1 MTTQQEGAAM
11 FLDRVDAGR
20 RLARLLQQHR
30 GTNAVVLGLPRGG
43 VPVAYEVATA
53 LGLPLDVCI
62 VRKVGA
68 PGQPELG
75 LGAVAEGGAIYL
87 DNELIADVGATREE
101 VEAIVARERLE
112 IERRARRYRRGRRAP
127 SLADKTVLVV
137 DDGIATGGTVRA
149 ALRALRALG
158 PRRIVLAIPVAAAST
173 LERLRPE
180 ADEIVCVD
188 AVYSLWSVGENYEDF
203 SQTSD
208 EEVIRLLEAAER
220 NQQAGAPRP

>member
-1 MTTQQEGAAM
+1 MP
-11 FLDRVDAGR
+11 FVDRVDAGR
-20 RLARLLQQHR
+20 RLAPLLKHHR

-43 VPVAYEVATA
+43 VPVAYEVAMA

-62 VRKVGA
+62 VRKIGA

-87 DNELIADVGATREE
+87 DNELIDDVGATEQE
-101 VEAIVARERLE
+101 VQAIVARERME

-127 SLADKTVLVV
+127 SLADRTVIVV

-149 ALRALRALG
+149 ALRALRVLQ
-158 PRRIVLAIPVAAAST
+158 PRRIVLAIPVAPMST
-173 LERLRPE
+173 LEKLRGE
-180 ADEIVCVD
+180 ADEVVCVD
-188 AVYSLWSVGENYEDF
+188 EVYTLWSVGENYEDF

-208 EEVIRLLEAAER
+208 EEVVALLEAAER
-220 NQQAGAPRP
+220 AQEAGVSRA